1 MSRSKSRSTLP
12 DFLSDLVAR
21 ADDAPALYYG
31 DDVIS
36 YAAFDE
42 RARRV
47 AQGLAELG
55 VGFGDRVAL
64 WLPNAPAWL
73 TIFFACARLGAIV
86 VAVNTRFRAH
96 EVADIVGRSGAKLL
110 VMWPGFKG
118 IDFPAILAE
127 VEAQA
132 LAALETVIVYDE
144 GGARAEAEVA
154 DCPARAYADLEQ
166 AEPYGPDHAEPDA
179 GCIVFTTS
187 GTTSKP
193 KFVLHPQRS
202 HVDHA
207 RAVAPAL
214 GMDADDAVCLL
225 SLPLAGTFGMAS
237 AMAALAAG
245 RPAVL
250 MPTFE
255 AGEAVRRIRAHGVTH
270 MNGSDEMYLRMLDEG
285 NDATPFETLRA
296 CGFAAFTGDPA
307 DVVRRCDAR
316 GIPLIGAY
324 GMSEVQA
331 LFAMRDPA
339 APAEVRM
346 RGGGTPV
353 SPETEVRVRDPST
366 GDLLPPGEQGELEV
380 KGPSMMLEY
389 LGNPEATAKTLTEDG
404 FIRTGDLGAM
414 DGDEVGRNAF
424 TYLSRMGDTLR
435 LGGYL
440 VAPEEI
446 ANYLEG
452 HASVAGA
459 QVVGVDG
466 VPGRRG
472 TQAVAFVIPAA
483 SSASSA
489 SGASGASGAISESD
503 LQSYCAAGLAK
514 FKVPARIFM
523 VEAFPVTESAN
534 GVKVQRGKLR
544 DLAQSMIAA
553 E

>member
-1 MSRSKSRSTLP
+1 MSRSTLT
-12 DFLSDLVAR
+12 DFLSDLAAR
-21 ADDAPALYYG
+21 GGNAPALIYR

-36 YAAFDE
+36 FAALDE

-47 AQGLAELG
+47 AQGLADLG
-55 VGFGDRVAL
+55 IGFGDRVAL

-73 TIFFACARLGAIV
+73 TLFFACARLGAIV

-127 VEAQA
+127 VDPQA
-132 LAALETVIVYDE
+132 LAALEAVIVYDE
-144 GGARAEAEVA
+144 GGARIAGEIAGR
-154 DCPARAYADLEQ
+154 PARAYGDLEQ
-166 AEPYGPDHAEPDA
+166 TEPYGADYAEPDA

-214 GMDADDAVCLL
+214 GMDADDAVNLL

-245 RPAVL
+245 RPAML

-255 AGEAVRRIRAHGVTH
+255 AGEAVRLIRAHKVTH
-270 MNGSDEMYLRMLDEG
+270 MNGSDEMYLRMLDEA
-285 NDATPFETLRA
+285 DDETPFQTLRA

-307 DVVRRCDAR
+307 DVVRRCDAK

-331 LFAMRDPA
+331 LFAMRNPA
-339 APAEVRM
+339 AP
-346 RGGGTPV
+346 
-353 SPETEVRVRDPST
+353 SVRVRDPAS
-366 GDLLPPGEQGELEV
+366 GQLRPPGEQGELEL

-389 LGNPEATAKTLTEDG
+389 LGDPEATAKTLTPDG
-404 FIRTGDLGAM
+404 FIRTGDLGTM
-414 DGDEVGRNAF
+414 DGDEVGKNAF

-446 ANYLEG
+446 ANFLES
-452 HASVAGA
+452 HANVAGA

-483 SSASSA
+483 SSAF
-489 SGASGASGAISESD
+489 SESE
-503 LQSYCAAGLAK
+503 LQAHCAAGLAK
-514 FKVPARIFM
+514 FKVPARIFA

-544 DLAQSMIAA
+544 ELAQSMIAGG
-553 E
+553 

>member
-1 MSRSKSRSTLP
+1 MTSSTLTG
-12 DFLSDLVAR
+12 FLDDLASR
-21 ADDAPALYYG
+21 AGAATALHYG
-31 DDVIS
+31 DDAIGF
-36 YAAFDE
+36 AALAE
-42 RARRV
+42 RSRRV
-47 AQGLAELG
+47 ARGLADLG
-55 VGFGDRVAL
+55 IGAGDRVAL

-73 TIFFACARLGAIV
+73 ELFFACARLKAIV

-96 EVADIVGRSGAKLL
+96 EVEDIVGRSGAKAL

-127 VEAQA
+127 VDRDA
-132 LAALETVIVYDE
+132 LTALQTVIVYAE
-144 GGARAEAEVA
+144 GDDWKNEPVA
-154 DCPARAYADLEQ
+154 GRPAVAYHTLAG
-166 AEPYGPDHAEPDA
+166 AEPHPHDHAEADA

-214 GMDADDAVCLL
+214 GMDAGDAVNLL

-237 AMAALAAG
+237 AMGGLAGA

-255 AGEAVRRIRAHGVTH
+255 AGEAARLVRAHGVTH
-270 MNGSDEMYLRMLDEG
+270 MNGSDEMYLRMLDTVPGEK
-285 NDATPFETLRA
+285 PFPSLRC
-296 CGFAAFTGDPA
+296 CGFAAFATDPA
-307 DVVRRCDAR
+307 EVVRICDAR
-316 GIPLIGAY
+316 GLTLIGAF

-331 LFAMRDPA
+331 LFAMRDPG
-339 APAEVRM
+339 APADERM
-346 RGGGTPV
+346 HGGGMPV
-353 SPETEVRVRDPST
+353 SKETQVRVRDPET
-366 GDLLPPGEQGELEV
+366 GVLLGPGEQGELEI

-389 LGNPEATAKTLTEDG
+389 LGNPEATAKTLTQDG
-404 FIRTGDLGAM
+404 YVRTGDLGTM
-414 DGDEVGRNAF
+414 DGPRAF

-446 ANYLEG
+446 SNYLEAHPG
-452 HASVAGA
+452 VAGA
-459 QVVGVDG
+459 QVVGLEGAAAGG
-466 VPGRRG
+466 VAAGGARG
-472 TQAVAFVIPAA
+472 TRAVAFVIPAK
-483 SSASSA
+483 
-489 SGASGASGAISESD
+489 GTEFSEAA
-503 LQSYCAAGLAK
+503 LQAHCAAGLAR
-514 FKVPARIFM
+514 FKVPARVFA

-544 DLAQSMIAA
+544 DMAASMIG
-553 E
+553 EG